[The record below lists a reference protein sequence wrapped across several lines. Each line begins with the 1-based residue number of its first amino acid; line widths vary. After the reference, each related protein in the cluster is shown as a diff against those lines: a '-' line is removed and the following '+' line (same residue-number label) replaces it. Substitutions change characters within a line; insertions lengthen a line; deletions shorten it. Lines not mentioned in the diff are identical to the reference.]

1 MICKLAIYMIGIF
14 DSGIGG
20 LTVLQEIH
28 KLCPAES
35 TLYFADQSHIPYG
48 SKSETDVQRYSD
60 QICQYLITRGASVIV
75 VACNTATAAA
85 INWLRHRY
93 PQVPFVGMEPAIKP
107 AAEQTKTGRIGVLAT
122 AGTFKSQRYAQLMKR
137 YAHQVQ
143 LFENSCIGLVEQI
156 ESGDLTGDRIVSLLR
171 SFIGPMLAEGIDT
184 LILGCTHYPFALP
197 VIKNIVGADI
207 TIINPA
213 SAVAQQTL
221 QVIEHRRSTSSV
233 LTASH
238 MPMHEYVTSG
248 KLIEYIP
255 MVKRLNSII
264 NKRSKPGENP
274 INATHKTFYQKV
286 DNN

>member
-85 INWLRHRY
+85 ISWLRHRY

-156 ESGDLTGDRIVSLLR
+156 ESGDLTGDSTDSLLR
-171 SFIGPMLAEGIDT
+171 SFIGPMLDEGIDT

-221 QVIEHRRSTSSV
+221 RVIEHRRSTSSV
-233 LTASH
+233 LPASH
-238 MPMHEYVTSG
+238 MPMHEFVTSG